1 MQDLLQ
7 QTNLPIVPHLAD
19 VCRGVQ
25 ETGFLILE
33 AAAGSGKSTL
43 VPLALLER
51 GLPSSGEGPAIL
63 MLEPRRLATVGIARR
78 MADLLGEEVGQTVG
92 YSVRLER
99 KVGPHTRIEV
109 VTEGLFIRRL
119 QDQPD
124 LPGVEYVIFDEFHE
138 RSAATDL
145 AFALVMDLIRMG
157 RNLKVLIM
165 SATLDG
171 TQLEGVVRPLL
182 NVPEDES
189 LVHVCPVAP
198 YPLEISYR
206 PLPHR
211 EPLGIETAKVVQE
224 LLTLGCLPLGQTM
237 LVFLPG
243 KGEIEQTRGALRD
256 FQREGMIGEDIE
268 ILPLHGGL
276 SLEEQRRVL
285 TPLSEDQRGISRKG
299 EEERERKRGPLARRR
314 IVLATNIAETGL
326 TVPGV
331 SLVVDTGLVR
341 LERFHQPTGMNRLSL
356 EAASESSIA
365 QRAGRAA
372 RLGPGRCIRLW
383 DPAEPR
389 PAATEPEILRTE
401 LSGLVLESC
410 LWGAT
415 HREALPWLELPPQRT
430 WDQGRELLQ
439 EIEFIGPAGEVLPAG
454 RRAAHLGVHPRLAAL
469 VLAAEKLQIPA
480 EGCLLA
486 AFLSERDGS
495 GIPDENLELRI
506 GMLEKSVTGLRKE
519 KTGALFPASGIDG
532 GTEKGALRGTGAVSE
547 NRAKPWVERIVEIA
561 RDLYRRLGP
570 DGSSFSLG
578 DGRDP
583 SWLGRLLVHAFPD
596 RIGRQVERGCFQFPS
611 GRQARLEGSLATALW
626 LVAPEVDAGLRL
638 GRIHL
643 AVSLS
648 EEEALRG
655 LHPLVRR
662 TTELVWDGLVPRTA
676 ETLLAGRLV
685 IREERRKSTT
695 VEVIE
700 ALPVLLERE
709 GLGVLPFE
717 ALDGAPRR
725 FLERLRFWASHGG
738 PVDPLLWEERPL
750 IEEAPHWLGPYVWAG
765 RTEGEGPI
773 IDGEGLLLALQSRLG
788 WELLPILDREVPEYF
803 RTPTGRQRRIDYGD
817 GTPRLH
823 IRIQEVFGCGA
834 SPRICGVPL
843 VFHLL
848 SPAHRPIQ
856 VTDDLERFWSGSYKE
871 VRKEMKGR
879 YPKHFWPENPL
890 CTGKDEK
897 KKTD

>member
-1 MQDLLQ
+1 MQDLFQ

-33 AAAGSGKSTL
+33 APAGSGKSTL
-43 VPLALLER
+43 VPLALLKK
-51 GLPSSGEGPAIL
+51 GLSASSEGPAIL
-63 MLEPRRLATVGIARR
+63 VLEPRRLATVGIARR
-78 MADLLGEEVGQTVG
+78 MADLLGEEVGETVG

-145 AFALVMDLIRMG
+145 AFALAMDLIRMG
-157 RNLKVLIM
+157 RKLKILIM

-171 TQLEGVVRPLL
+171 KHIEQFVRPLL
-182 NVPEDES
+182 RSPNETPLVLTCS
-189 LVHVCPVAP
+189 LAP

-211 EPLGIETAKVVQE
+211 DPLGIETAKVVQE
-224 LLTLGCLPLGQTM
+224 LLSLGALPPGQTM

-243 KGEIEQTRGALRD
+243 KGEIEQAREALRD

-285 TPLSEDQRGISRKG
+285 TPLSEEQGSST
-299 EEERERKRGPLARRR
+299 RKRAILFRRR

-356 EAASESSIA
+356 EAASESSIT

-389 PAATEPEILRTE
+389 PATTEPEILRTE
-401 LSGLVLESC
+401 LSGLVLESY
-410 LWGAT
+410 LWGAS
-415 HREALPWLELPPQRT
+415 HREVLPWLELPPHRT
-430 WDQGRELLQ
+430 WEEGRELLE
-439 EIEFIGPAGEVLPAG
+439 EIEFIDPAGRVLPAG
-454 RRAAHLGVHPRLAAL
+454 RRAAHLGLHPRLAAL

-495 GIPDENLELRI
+495 GIPDENLELR
-506 GMLEKSVTGLRKE
+506 MELLRESFMRLQQKE
-519 KTGALFPASGIDG
+519 KTSPPFPASSIEADSGKKSPQE
-532 GTEKGALRGTGAVSE
+532 TKGVSE
-547 NRAKPWVERIVEIA
+547 RRGKPWVERIIEIA
-561 RDLYRRLGP
+561 QDLYRRLGSATSP
-570 DGSSFSLG
+570 YSVDNA
-578 DGRDP
+578 RDD
-583 SWLGRLLVHAFPD
+583 SWLGRLLVQAFPD
-596 RIGRQVERGCFQFPS
+596 RICRQVERGCFQFPS
-611 GRQARLEGSLATALW
+611 GRQARLEGSLATAPW
-626 LVAPEVDAGLRL
+626 LVAPEIDAGLRV

-643 AVSLS
+643 AVPLS

-655 LHPLVRR
+655 LHPLLRR
-662 TTELVWDGLVPRTA
+662 TTELVWEGLIPRTV

-695 VEVIE
+695 AEVIE
-700 ALPVLLERE
+700 ALPVFLERE
-709 GLGVLPFE
+709 GLAVLPFDD
-717 ALDGAPRR
+717 LDGAPRR

-738 PVDPLLWEERPL
+738 PVDPLLWEPQTL
-750 IEEAPHWLGPYVWAG
+750 IEEIPHWLGPYVWSG

-773 IDGEGLLLALQSRLG
+773 INGEELLVALQGRLG

-803 RTPTGRQRRIDYGD
+803 STPTGRQRRIDYGD

-879 YPKHFWPENPL
+879 YPKHSWPENPL
-890 CTGKDEK
+890 IIGETEK
-897 KKTD
+897 RKTD